1 MLSMV
6 GDKMERRWYKVW
18 PPWVPKV
25 FEPEKPTSEYI
36 RNWATLRPERIALSF
51 YGRDITYRELD
62 ETIDCLTAGLIHL
75 GVKKGDRVALYMENC
90 PQFVMSY
97 FAIHRAGGVVVPL
110 NPMFKHAE
118 LEYEIT
124 DAQAETVIGLDY
136 LYPELERDRNR
147 LPIKNI
153 ILTSLLDYAPTKPIL
168 PLPKEASGQRRSF
181 SGTIEFPR
189 LLEEFQDAEP
199 LCNVADM
206 KSELALLQYTGGTT
220 GFPKGAMITH
230 YALSLANLGAAIWF
244 HHREEDIH
252 LGVTPFFHIMGQ
264 QQLMCAPLVMG
275 GQVVILARFNPGEVA
290 KAIQHYQCT
299 FWVAAT
305 TMLIALLNL
314 PNISESDFSSFRCLW
329 SGGTQISVELQK
341 RLRELAPKAIIGEG
355 YGLSECVSQG
365 GCDDTLVSL

>member
-1 MLSMV
+1 MV

-124 DAQAETVIGLDY
+124 DA
-136 LYPELERDRNR
+136 
-147 LPIKNI
+147 
-153 ILTSLLDYAPTKPIL
+153 
-168 PLPKEASGQRRSF
+168 
-181 SGTIEFPR
+181 
-189 LLEEFQDAEP
+189 
-199 LCNVADM
+199 
-206 KSELALLQYTGGTT
+206 
-220 GFPKGAMITH
+220 
-230 YALSLANLGAAIWF
+230 
-244 HHREEDIH
+244 
-252 LGVTPFFHIMGQ
+252 
-264 QQLMCAPLVMG
+264 
-275 GQVVILARFNPGEVA
+275 
-290 KAIQHYQCT
+290 
-299 FWVAAT
+299 
-305 TMLIALLNL
+305 
-314 PNISESDFSSFRCLW
+314 
-329 SGGTQISVELQK
+329 
-341 RLRELAPKAIIGEG
+341 
-355 YGLSECVSQG
+355 
-365 GCDDTLVSL
+365 